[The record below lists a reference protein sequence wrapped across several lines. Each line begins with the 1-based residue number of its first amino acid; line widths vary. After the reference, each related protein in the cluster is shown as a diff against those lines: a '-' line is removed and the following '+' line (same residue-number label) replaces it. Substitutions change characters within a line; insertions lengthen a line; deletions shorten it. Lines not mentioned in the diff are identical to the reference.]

1 MHTPSFQSWPIWKR
15 EEVDAVRNVIESGR
29 WWCGAP
35 EDRAGEQVWSFQEE
49 FAAFQESKHCIA
61 VSNGTVAL
69 EAALAALDIGL
80 GDEVIVTDFTFFAS
94 ASAVIAV
101 NAVPIFCDI
110 DPETLAMDVCKAAS
124 LITPRTRAIIAVH
137 LGGNPPDMD
146 ALCKLA
152 AEHDLY
158 VIEDCA
164 HAQGSRYRGTRVG
177 NLGDV
182 GTFSFQASKTVTAGE
197 GGAIVCNDDELAD
210 RLYSTTDCGR
220 RKGDYFYA
228 HHGYG
233 SNYRMPE
240 LSAALLRVQLRRF
253 PSQHRLRNEHAA
265 YLSERMNAV
274 EGISAMKPTPG
285 TEEIGYYVFPF
296 LFDPDVFHGMTRKE
310 FTSVLHDRGIETDD
324 PYPPLHSLH
333 CFTHAQL
340 RKGIDYSRANWL
352 NQDNEHEHFAVA
364 SDVFQRTVQ
373 LPHYLLLSGK
383 DQLDYIVEVIEHMK

>member
-1 MHTPSFQSWPIWKR
+1 MHTPSFQSWPIWES
-15 EEVDAVRNVIESGR
+15 EEIEAVQDVIESGK

-35 EDRAGEQVWSFQEE
+35 EDRVGEQVWSFQEE

-69 EAALAALDIGL
+69 EAALAALGIGL

-110 DPETLAMDVCKAAS
+110 DPETLAMDVQKAAS
-124 LITPRTRAIIAVH
+124 LVTPRTRAIIAVH

-146 ALCKLA
+146 ALRDLA
-152 AEHDLY
+152 VAHDMY

-164 HAQGSRYRGTRVG
+164 HAQGSRYRGARVG

-182 GTFSFQASKTVTAGE
+182 GTFSFQASKIVTAGE
-197 GGAIVCNDDELAD
+197 GGAIVCNDDELAE

-220 RKGDYFYA
+220 IKGGYFYSHYA
-228 HHGYG
+228 YG
-233 SNYRMPE
+233 SNYRMSE
-240 LSAALLRVQLRRF
+240 LSAALLRVQLNRF

-265 YLSERMNAV
+265 YLTERLNAV
-274 EGISAMKPTPG
+274 QGISVMKPTPG

-296 LFDPDVFHGMTRKE
+296 LFDPDSFHGMTKEE
-310 FTSVLHDRGIETDD
+310 FTEVLKDRGIETDD

-333 CFTHAQL
+333 CFTHALL
-340 RKGIDYSRANWL
+340 RKGIDYSKANWL
-352 NQDNEHEHFAVA
+352 NRETNHDYFPVA
-364 SDVFQRTVQ
+364 TDVFHRTVQ
-373 LPHYLLLSGK
+373 LPHFLLLSGK
-383 DQLDYIVEVIEHMK
+383 SQLDYIVDVIENMK